1 MTGKTVTE
9 TGEVVEYGPSGTV
22 VPADLAAVTEAA
34 IGLLGLI
41 PELPD
46 SDGSGI
52 IADLINAETW
62 EDLNRGSHLPAGRDL
77 AGVDLV
83 VTDVHK
89 RASDIEEDPD
99 DYRVRLPEYLVIDG
113 YEQQSRKPVRWQ
125 TSSPGLA
132 VPIMKLYTWG
142 KLPAYVTI
150 VEAVSKS
157 NPRFKPLNLT
167 VRAVK

>member
-1 MTGKTVTE
+1 MSKQTVTE

-22 VPADLAAVTEAA
+22 VPADLTAVLEAA
-34 IGLLGLI
+34 IGLLDLI
-41 PELPD
+41 PELPE

-77 AGVDLV
+77 AGLELV
-83 VTDVHK
+83 ITDVHK
-89 RASDIEEDPD
+89 RASDIEEDED
-99 DYRVRLPEYLVIDG
+99 DYRVRLPSYLIIDG
-113 YEQQSRKPVRWQ
+113 YQQQPRKPLRWQ

-132 VPIMKLYTWG
+132 VPIMKLYAWG

-150 VEAVSKS
+150 VEATSKS
-157 NPRFKPLNLT
+157 NPRFKPLNLI

>member
-22 VPADLAAVTEAA
+22 VPADLTAVLEAA
-34 IGLLGLI
+34 IGLLDLI

-77 AGVDLV
+77 VGVDLV

-89 RASDIEEDPD
+89 RASDIEEDED
-99 DYRVRLPEYLVIDG
+99 DYRVRLPSYLIIDG
-113 YEQQSRKPVRWQ
+113 HEQSTHKPMRWQ

-132 VPIMKLYTWG
+132 VPIMKLYAWG

-167 VRAVK
+167 VHAVK